1 MLALV
6 RRGFI
11 LRNSESE
18 QRLSSGSRLRLPVAI
33 AGQLVNRID
42 AGNKFPLHSQFA
54 GLQNYALQDTH
65 RRG

>member
-18 QRLSSGSRLRLPVAI
+18 QRLSSGSLRLPVAI